1 MAKNFNILPG
11 NITGTPSPFILHI
24 PEEAL
29 AEFNHLLGLSPIG
42 PATWWNQDTTG
53 KFGISR
59 EWLTT
64 AKETWLSPKFN
75 WRTHENYINSFPNF
89 KIPITDSE
97 AGVVD
102 IHFAA
107 LFSKRVDAIP
117 IIFLHGYP
125 GSFME
130 FLPMLEVLA
139 GKYTPETL
147 PYHVV
152 VPSLPDYGLS
162 GGASENVEMTLDRAA
177 RILNQLMLDL
187 GFGSGYVAQGGDLG
201 SMLAR
206 ILAVQYETCKAFH
219 VNMLVLNPDQKAG
232 SIDDLT
238 EREKEHM
245 DRSDRWRET
254 GFAYALEHGTR
265 PSTIGLVISSS
276 PLSLLAWI
284 GEKHL
289 EWSDP
294 RYPIPLDTILA
305 MTTLYW
311 FTSTFPRALYHAE
324 LVKNVLAGKPHP
336 ISKEKAMGYSLFPY
350 DLVLLPKAWAKEIYP
365 NLVLYRTHDKG
376 GHFGSLEQPKAFLE
390 HVEEFVQKV
399 KGVFE

>member
-1 MAKNFNILPG
+1 MANDFNTLPANIPG
-11 NITGTPSPFILHI
+11 NPSPFTLHI
-24 PEEAL
+24 PEKSL
-29 AEFNHLLGLSPIG
+29 ADFQNLLRLSPVG
-42 PATWWNQDTTG
+42 PKTWWNQDSTG
-53 KFGISR
+53 KFGVSR
-59 EWLTT
+59 EWLTN
-64 AKETWLSPKFN
+64 AKETWLSTKFN
-75 WRTHENYINSFPNF
+75 GRSHEDYINSFPNF

-97 AGVVD
+97 AGTVD

-107 LFSKRVDAIP
+107 LFSKKVDAMP

-130 FLPMLEVLA
+130 FLPMLEILA
-139 GKYTPETL
+139 KKYTPETL
-147 PYHVV
+147 PYHVI
-152 VPSLPDYGLS
+152 VPSLPDYALS
-162 GGASENVEMTLDRAA
+162 GGASEDVEMTLDRAA
-177 RILNQLMLDL
+177 RIMNQLMLDL
-187 GFGSGYVAQGGDLG
+187 GFGNGYVAQGGDLG
-201 SMLAR
+201 SMLVR
-206 ILAVQYETCKAFH
+206 IMAVQYDACKAFH
-219 VNMLVLNPDQKAG
+219 VNMLVLNPDQKPG
-232 SIDDLT
+232 SLDDLT

-245 DRSDRWRET
+245 DRSNKWQGT

-276 PLSLLAWI
+276 PLALLAWI

-336 ISKEKAMGYSLFPY
+336 ISKEKPLGYSLFPY
-350 DLVLLPKAWAKEIYP
+350 DLVVLPQAWAREIYP
-365 NLVLYRTHDKG
+365 NLVAYKTHDKG
-376 GHFGSLEQPKAFLE
+376 GHFGALEQPKEFLE
-390 HVEEFVQKV
+390 GVEEFVERV
-399 KGVFE
+399 KHAFE